1 MNTMERF
8 DNFLKIFDF
17 YHVECCEHVDCSN
30 CLLAI
35 NLRYLYVQT
44 TVQQNDLL
52 LPYKILERLK
62 FTNSIVVDFLGLL
75 EQQRVF

>member
-1 MNTMERF
+1 MERI

-52 LPYKILERLK
+52 FPYKILERLK
-62 FTNSIVVDFLGLL
+62 FTSSIVVDILF
-75 EQQRVF
+75 EH